1 MPEVETVIEAKLQEL
16 AGIPPGPLSG
26 RRLELGG
33 ISQTERDRILQ
44 EGLRDIAKRLS
55 PSLLEMMPA
64 VALDQLIVM
73 SVVKQQDTAGLL
85 KSLLNSF
92 LVAYISPETHDRAFN
107 HLEGLEKL
115 RAEVANT
122 RKATQH

>member
-1 MPEVETVIEAKLQEL
+1 MSETIIEAKLQEL
-16 AGIPPGPLSG
+16 AEIPPGPLSG

-33 ISQTERDRILQ
+33 ISQTERDRILR
-44 EGLRDIAKRLS
+44 EGLRDIANRLS

-115 RAEVANT
+115 RAEVATT